1 LYIYFSGQELNFT
14 ELKGKP
20 QKKGYKIVKPSKDYP
35 FRKMN
40 QRLKEDKRMS
50 FLRSALN

>member
-1 LYIYFSGQELNFT
+1 MNFT

-20 QKKGYKIVKPSKDYP
+20 QKKGYEIVKPSKDHP

-40 QRLKEDKRMS
+40 QRHKEDNRMN
-50 FLRSALN
+50 FLRSALG